1 VKVLINGRYAY
12 ETDLEDIEIGD
23 EMVLPGGMGSDLWK
37 GIVTALEPE
46 YHGPCRKVIGLSRRK
61 SQVEKERKALA
72 EVQMSGWSVGDKL
85 SKRCQQCGKQRW
97 YLVKEVN
104 RVGRPTSIE
113 SLPCECGASGLGAH
127 LGSAAAFRYFMNAPP
142 L

>member
-1 VKVLINGRYAY
+1 MKVLINGQYAY
-12 ETDLEDIEIGD
+12 ETDLDDVKVGD
-23 EMVLPGGMGSDLWK
+23 EMVLPGGIGSDLWT

-46 YHGPCRKVIGLSRRK
+46 YGGPCRKVIGLSRRK
-61 SQVEKERKALA
+61 AQVETERKALA
-72 EVQMSGWSVGDKL
+72 EVRISGWRAGDKL
-85 SKRCQQCGKQRW
+85 SKTCEKCGEQRW

-104 RVGRPTSIE
+104 RVGRPTWIE

-127 LGSAAAFRYFMNAPP
+127 LGSAAAFRYFMNDSA